1 MKIIFK
7 DKQELEVSGYSYRY
21 NVDTETENQE
31 QSSFSIF
38 DFDNA
43 SEILTKIRQC
53 FTPDNIE
60 EVTVVTE
67 DESTGELT
75 ETKLNFS
82 KLLAITLNLS
92 DNLNSIDIRVA

>member
-1 MKIIFK
+1 MKVIFK
-7 DKQELEVSGYSYRY
+7 DKQELEVSGYSYRF
-21 NVDTETENQE
+21 NVDTEKGNQE

-43 SEILTKIRQC
+43 SELLTKIHQC
-53 FTPDNIE
+53 FTPENIT

-92 DNLNSIDIRVA
+92 DNLNSVDIRVA